1 MKLQPYIV
9 EEKQKSPDTGVLGTA
24 ALGTPLAEYACCKC
38 EQEGGGG
45 KEVAVLVNNAR
56 ATLSIFIRIFFSLK
70 FSKFH
75 PVLRFIPLELSK
87 LAQFSQN
94 LFHPKPLVGRRSSFR
109 RLSGN

>member
-1 MKLQPYIV
+1 M
-9 EEKQKSPDTGVLGTA
+9 
-24 ALGTPLAEYACCKC
+24 
-38 EQEGGGG
+38 
-45 KEVAVLVNNAR
+45 LVNNAR